1 MSRTSYECLMYVQFT
16 SCVYWVRESFFHLDT
31 LKTTF
36 LMEDLS
42 QEWTQLGYF
51 FPKSGQL
58 FPFSNKVRNGLLPPP
73 SLVAHQRGYNGISDG
88 DRKIYLHVY
97 RFLEILNFYFVPSSI
112 RKNIKIDLL
121 T

>member
-73 SLVAHQRGYNGISDG
+73 SSVAHQRGYNGISDG

-112 RKNIKIDLL
+112 QKNIKIDLL